1 MAIRWRVRKLAEA
14 KGMNISQLAEASGM
28 AYSSVL
34 DYWHNRGRR
43 IDLINVERLCR
54 ALDCTP
60 ADLFEYLPGVTMDEE
75 NIGDLDL
82 EPAVEGAL

>member
-1 MAIRWRVRKLAEA
+1 MATRWRVRKLAEA

-43 IDLINVERLCR
+43 IDLLNVERLCK

-60 ADLFEYLPGVTMDEE
+60 ADLFEYLPDVTIDDESIE
-75 NIGDLDL
+75 DLAL
-82 EPAVEGAL
+82 ESAFHSRL